1 MMELPDTNIV
11 SIRLAEAPDLPAL
24 RDIARLTFAEAFSA
38 RNTAS
43 DMDKYLD
50 ESLSLEK
57 LAAEL
62 AHPESLFFFA
72 EFNGR
77 VIGYLKVNWGK
88 AQTESL
94 PEFALEI
101 ERIYV
106 LAEYHGKS
114 VGKKLFEKAFQ
125 LAQQKKMEAIW
136 LGVWEENT
144 KAIRFYRKHGFVE
157 FGKHLFR
164 LGEDEQTDV
173 LMKLKLKQ
181 PC

>member
-1 MMELPDTNIV
+1 MPTFDII
-11 SIRLAEAPDLPAL
+11 SIRLAEKHELETL
-24 RDIARLTFAEAFSA
+24 REIGRATFAEAFSA

-50 ESLSLEK
+50 GNFSLEK
-57 LAAEL
+57 LAMEFS
-62 AHPESLFFFA
+62 HPESLFFFA
-72 EFNGR
+72 EIGR
-77 VIGYLKVNWGK
+77 QVIGYLKVNWGA

-94 PEFALEI
+94 LNNALEI

-106 LAEYHGKS
+106 LAEYHGKN
-114 VGKKLFEKAFQ
+114 VGKKLFDQALQ
-125 LAQQKKMEAIW
+125 LARQKKMDAIW

-164 LGEDEQTDV
+164 LGEDEQTDI
-173 LMKLKLKQ
+173 LMKLELK
-181 PC
+181 